1 MRSPERK
8 EMKVTIHFMDSFIQ
22 CFKDVKAKYVENNL
36 FFIELE
42 ETTLMFP
49 LFNIRSVES

>member
-1 MRSPERK
+1 
-8 EMKVTIHFMDSFIQ
+8 MKVTIHFMDGFIQ

>member
-1 MRSPERK
+1 
-8 EMKVTIHFMDSFIQ
+8 MDGFIQ

-49 LFNIRSVES
+49 LFHIRSVES